1 MTIGY
6 INAIHKADLG
16 YIEPALEVPVAP
28 LSRAYRQ
35 IGRVAHRVLKPG
47 SSQGVP
53 KNVLW
58 YWQNAAFV
66 QEPAINPTKY
76 TVFAEPS

>member
-6 INAIHKADLG
+6 INCVSKADPG

-28 LSRAYRQ
+28 LSRTYRQ
-35 IGRVAHRVLKPG
+35 IGRVAQRVLEPG

-53 KNVLW
+53 ENVLW

-66 QEPAINPTKY
+66 QESALNLTKY
-76 TVFAEPS
+76 TVFAEPF